1 MSEKEKPNLILSYE
15 DASEVYG
22 LIVDAETMYEQ
33 QIYDYE
39 NKADPTITEEVYKD
53 SLVMLRVCQRLDKI
67 FEPYLEKIDGPLK
80 D

>member
-39 NKADPTITEEVYKD
+39 NKTDPEITREIYKD
-53 SLVMLRVCQRLDKI
+53 SLEMLRVCQRLDKI
-67 FEPYLEKIDGPLK
+67 FEPYFENVDSPLED
-80 D
+80 